1 MGRPRGLFIRKEPI
15 MADETNTPVAGAEN
29 ATQNAEVD
37 TSVKAQ
43 EESLKKN
50 FPTLIGYLYMSDP
63 DNTNPLWHHYV
74 MPVFDEKAYEN
85 LPWHVY
91 KERPSDDLV
100 DPLYSVQKGGWIE
113 NAHDAQTQI
122 LADAQA
128 KIKELDEKGKQLD
141 QATDKVDQAV
151 KAMQQ
156 VQLQNTQQ
164 NVAMMKS
171 FTAQTQNT
179 NKLLASMQQTLALV
193 VKANQA
199 NATPVAPA
207 QSQPTASTTDASASQ
222 TQPVSDNQ

>member
-1 MGRPRGLFIRKEPI
+1 
-15 MADETNTPVAGAEN
+15 MADETRTPVAGAEN

-122 LADAQA
+122 LAAAQA
-128 KIKELDEKGKQLD
+128 KIEELDKSKEQLD
-141 QATDKVDQAV
+141 QTLKS
-151 KAMQQ
+151 
-156 VQLQNTQQ
+156 VQENQSNG
-164 NVAMMKS
+164 
-171 FTAQTQNT
+171 TAQTLALTKSIKELSEGQANQ
-179 NKLLASMQQTLALV
+179 NKLLASMQNLMLTIAGSQKTTAP
-193 VKANQA
+193 KQA
-199 NATPVAPA
+199 T
-207 QSQPTASTTDASASQ
+207 TA
-222 TQPVSDNQ
+222 TQPENN

>member
-1 MGRPRGLFIRKEPI
+1 
-15 MADETNTPVAGAEN
+15 MAEETNTPVAGVEN

-74 MPVFDEKAYEN
+74 MPVFDEKAYEE

-122 LADAQA
+122 LAQAQMKIDALDKSKA
-128 KIKELDEKGKQLD
+128 ELGQTLKS
-141 QATDKVDQAV
+141 
-151 KAMQQ
+151 
-156 VQLQNTQQ
+156 VQENQSNG
-164 NVAMMKS
+164 
-171 FTAQTQNT
+171 TAQTLTLTKAIKALSEGQANQ
-179 NKLLASMQQTLALV
+179 NKLLASMQQLMLALTGN
-193 VKANQA
+193 KQA
-199 NATPVAPA
+199 T
-207 QSQPTASTTDASASQ
+207 STETTDTKQ
-222 TQPVSDNQ
+222 ENGGN

>member
-1 MGRPRGLFIRKEPI
+1 
-15 MADETNTPVAGAEN
+15 MAEETNTPVAGAEN

-63 DNTNPLWHHYV
+63 DNANPLWHHYV
-74 MPVFDEKAYEN
+74 MPVFDEKAYEE

-122 LADAQA
+122 LAQAQMKIDALD
-128 KIKELDEKGKQLD
+128 KSKEQFD
-141 QATDKVDQAV
+141 QTLKS
-151 KAMQQ
+151 
-156 VQLQNTQQ
+156 VQENQSNG
-164 NVAMMKS
+164 
-171 FTAQTQNT
+171 TAQTLTLTKAIKALSEGQANQ
-179 NKLLASMQQTLALV
+179 NKLLASMQQLMLALTGN
-193 VKANQA
+193 KQA
-199 NATPVAPA
+199 T
-207 QSQPTASTTDASASQ
+207 STETTDTKQ
-222 TQPVSDNQ
+222 ENGGN

>member
-1 MGRPRGLFIRKEPI
+1 
-15 MADETNTPVAGAEN
+15 MADEKQNTPVAGAETATEEN

-63 DNTNPLWHHYV
+63 DNANPLWHHYV
-74 MPVFDEKAYEN
+74 MPVFDEKAYEE

-122 LADAQA
+122 LAQAQMKIDALD
-128 KIKELDEKGKQLD
+128 KSKEQFD
-141 QATDKVDQAV
+141 QTLKS
-151 KAMQQ
+151 
-156 VQLQNTQQ
+156 VQENQSNG
-164 NVAMMKS
+164 
-171 FTAQTQNT
+171 TAQTLTLTKAIKALSEGQANQ
-179 NKLLASMQQTLALV
+179 NKLLASMQTLMLEMTSP
-193 VKANQA
+193 KQA
-199 NATPVAPA
+199 T
-207 QSQPTASTTDASASQ
+207 STETTDKQ
-222 TQPVSDNQ
+222 ENGGN

>member
-1 MGRPRGLFIRKEPI
+1 
-15 MADETNTPVAGAEN
+15 MADETQVTPVAGAEN

-63 DNTNPLWHHYV
+63 DNANPLWHHYV
-74 MPVFDEKAYEN
+74 MPVFDEKAYEE

-122 LADAQA
+122 LAQAQMKIDALDKSKEQLDQTLKSVQENQSNSTA
-128 KIKELDEKGKQLD
+128 QTLALTRSIKELSEG
-141 QATDKVDQAV
+141 QANQ
-151 KAMQQ
+151 
-156 VQLQNTQQ
+156 
-164 NVAMMKS
+164 
-171 FTAQTQNT
+171 
-179 NKLLASMQQTLALV
+179 NKLLASMQNLMLTIAG
-193 VKANQA
+193 
-199 NATPVAPA
+199 
-207 QSQPTASTTDASASQ
+207 SQKTAEPTAPTR
-222 TQPVSDNQ
+222 PVTGK

>member
-1 MGRPRGLFIRKEPI
+1 
-15 MADETNTPVAGAEN
+15 MADETQVTPVAGTEN

-74 MPVFDEKAYEN
+74 MPIFDEKAYEE

-122 LADAQA
+122 LAQAQMKIDALD
-128 KIKELDEKGKQLD
+128 KSKEQFD
-141 QATDKVDQAV
+141 QTLKS
-151 KAMQQ
+151 
-156 VQLQNTQQ
+156 VQENQSNG
-164 NVAMMKS
+164 
-171 FTAQTQNT
+171 TAQTLTLTKAIKALSEGQANQ
-179 NKLLASMQQTLALV
+179 NKLLASMQQLMLALTGN
-193 VKANQA
+193 KQ
-199 NATPVAPA
+199 ATP
-207 QSQPTASTTDASASQ
+207 TDTKQ
-222 TQPVSDNQ
+222 ENGGN

>member
-1 MGRPRGLFIRKEPI
+1 
-15 MADETNTPVAGAEN
+15 MADETNTPVAGTEN

-37 TSVKAQ
+37 TSVKTQ

-122 LADAQA
+122 LAQVQMKIDAID
-128 KIKELDEKGKQLD
+128 KSKKQLD
-141 QATDKVDQAV
+141 QTLKSV
-151 KAMQQ
+151 KEN
-156 VQLQNTQQ
+156 QLTG
-164 NVAMMKS
+164 
-171 FTAQTQNT
+171 TAQTLALTKSIKELSEGQANQS
-179 NKLLASMQQTLALV
+179 KLLASLQNLMLTIAG
-193 VKANQA
+193 
-199 NATPVAPA
+199 
-207 QSQPTASTTDASASQ
+207 SQKTAKPTAPTQATTATATDKQ
-222 TQPVSDNQ
+222 

>member
-1 MGRPRGLFIRKEPI
+1 
-15 MADETNTPVAGAEN
+15 MADETQVTPVAGTEN
-29 ATQNAEVD
+29 ATQNAVVD

-74 MPVFDEKAYEN
+74 IPVFDEKAYEE

-122 LADAQA
+122 LAQAQMKIDALD
-128 KIKELDEKGKQLD
+128 KSKERLD
-141 QATDKVDQAV
+141 QTLKS
-151 KAMQQ
+151 
-156 VQLQNTQQ
+156 VQENQLTG
-164 NVAMMKS
+164 
-171 FTAQTQNT
+171 TAQTLALTNSLKELSDNQANQ
-179 NKLLASMQQTLALV
+179 NKLLASMQNLMLQMASQ
-193 VKANQA
+193 KQ
-199 NATPVAPA
+199 ATP
-207 QSQPTASTTDASASQ
+207 TETTDTKQ
-222 TQPVSDNQ
+222 ENGGN

>member
-1 MGRPRGLFIRKEPI
+1 
-15 MADETNTPVAGAEN
+15 MAEETNTPVAGTEN

-74 MPVFDEKAYEN
+74 MPIFDEKAYEE

-122 LADAQA
+122 LAQAQMKIDALD
-128 KIKELDEKGKQLD
+128 KSKEQFD
-141 QATDKVDQAV
+141 QTLKS
-151 KAMQQ
+151 
-156 VQLQNTQQ
+156 VQENQSNG
-164 NVAMMKS
+164 
-171 FTAQTQNT
+171 TAQTLTLTKAIKALSEGQANQ
-179 NKLLASMQQTLALV
+179 NKLLASMQQLMLALTGN
-193 VKANQA
+193 KQ
-199 NATPVAPA
+199 ATP
-207 QSQPTASTTDASASQ
+207 TETTDTKQ
-222 TQPVSDNQ
+222 ENGGN

>member
-1 MGRPRGLFIRKEPI
+1 
-15 MADETNTPVAGAEN
+15 MADKTTQTASVAGAEN

-91 KERPSDDLV
+91 KERPNDDLV
-100 DPLYSVQKGGWIE
+100 DPLYSVQKGSWIE

-122 LADAQA
+122 LAAAQS
-128 KIKELDEKGKQLD
+128 KIEALDKSKTELDQTLKS
-141 QATDKVDQAV
+141 
-151 KAMQQ
+151 
-156 VQLQNTQQ
+156 VQENQSNG
-164 NVAMMKS
+164 
-171 FTAQTQNT
+171 TA
-179 NKLLASMQQTLALV
+179 QTLALT
-193 VKANQA
+193 KSIKELSEGQANQNKLLVSMQQLMLA
-199 NATPVAPA
+199 LTGNKQTTPAE
-207 QSQPTASTTDASASQ
+207 TTDTKQ
-222 TQPVSDNQ
+222 ENGGN

>member
-1 MGRPRGLFIRKEPI
+1 
-15 MADETNTPVAGAEN
+15 MADETQNAPVAGTEN

-122 LADAQA
+122 LAQAQMKIDALD
-128 KIKELDEKGKQLD
+128 KSKEQLD
-141 QATDKVDQAV
+141 QILKS
-151 KAMQQ
+151 
-156 VQLQNTQQ
+156 VQENQLTG
-164 NVAMMKS
+164 
-171 FTAQTQNT
+171 TAQTLTLTKSLKELSEGQANQ
-179 NKLLASMQQTLALV
+179 NKLLTSMQNLMLQMASQ
-193 VKANQA
+193 KQ
-199 NATPVAPA
+199 ATPA
-207 QSQPTASTTDASASQ
+207 QPSTETTDTKQ
-222 TQPVSDNQ
+222 ENGGN

>member
-1 MGRPRGLFIRKEPI
+1 
-15 MADETNTPVAGAEN
+15 MADETNTPVAGTEN

-43 EESLKKN
+43 EESLRKN

-122 LADAQA
+122 LAAAQA
-128 KIKELDEKGKQLD
+128 KIEELDKSKEQLD
-141 QATDKVDQAV
+141 QTLKS
-151 KAMQQ
+151 
-156 VQLQNTQQ
+156 VQENQSN
-164 NVAMMKS
+164 S
-171 FTAQTQNT
+171 TAQTLALTRSIKELSEGQANQ
-179 NKLLASMQQTLALV
+179 NKLLASMQQLMLALTGN
-193 VKANQA
+193 KQA
-199 NATPVAPA
+199 T
-207 QSQPTASTTDASASQ
+207 STETTDTKQ
-222 TQPVSDNQ
+222 ENGGN

>member
-1 MGRPRGLFIRKEPI
+1 
-15 MADETNTPVAGAEN
+15 MADETNTPVAGTEN

-122 LADAQA
+122 LAQAQMKIDALD
-128 KIKELDEKGKQLD
+128 KSKERLD
-141 QATDKVDQAV
+141 QTLKS
-151 KAMQQ
+151 
-156 VQLQNTQQ
+156 VQENQLTG
-164 NVAMMKS
+164 
-171 FTAQTQNT
+171 TAQTLALTNSLKELSDNQANQ
-179 NKLLASMQQTLALV
+179 NKLLASMQNLMLQMASQ
-193 VKANQA
+193 KQ
-199 NATPVAPA
+199 ATPA
-207 QSQPTASTTDASASQ
+207 QPSTETTDTKQ
-222 TQPVSDNQ
+222 ENGGN

>member
-1 MGRPRGLFIRKEPI
+1 
-15 MADETNTPVAGAEN
+15 MADETRTPVAGAEN

-74 MPVFDEKAYEN
+74 MPVFDEKAYEE

-122 LADAQA
+122 LAQAQMKIDALD
-128 KIKELDEKGKQLD
+128 KSKEQFD
-141 QATDKVDQAV
+141 QTLKS
-151 KAMQQ
+151 
-156 VQLQNTQQ
+156 VQENQSNG
-164 NVAMMKS
+164 
-171 FTAQTQNT
+171 TAQTLTLTKAIKVLSEGQANQ
-179 NKLLASMQQTLALV
+179 NKLLASMQTLMLQMASQ
-193 VKANQA
+193 KQATPTQPTTDNQA
-199 NATPVAPA
+199 TGKQENGG
-207 QSQPTASTTDASASQ
+207 
-222 TQPVSDNQ
+222 N

>member
-1 MGRPRGLFIRKEPI
+1 
-15 MADETNTPVAGAEN
+15 MADETQVTPVAGTEN

-74 MPVFDEKAYEN
+74 MPIFDEKAYEE

-122 LADAQA
+122 LAQAQMKIDALD
-128 KIKELDEKGKQLD
+128 KSKEQLD
-141 QATDKVDQAV
+141 QTLKSVQENQLTDTTQTLALTKSLKELSDNQAN
-151 KAMQQ
+151 Q
-156 VQLQNTQQ
+156 
-164 NVAMMKS
+164 
-171 FTAQTQNT
+171 
-179 NKLLASMQQTLALV
+179 NKLLASMQNLMLTIAG
-193 VKANQA
+193 
-199 NATPVAPA
+199 
-207 QSQPTASTTDASASQ
+207 SQKTAASAS
-222 TQPVSDNQ
+222 DK